1 MSMIAAALR
10 ELIAAGLAG
19 DELVAAVA
27 RIEAEMEVSAPVA
40 RSSGAAE
47 RKREADRER
56 QRRKREAARA
66 ANGRSHRQEKSQ
78 VSHEVADCRATSA
91 TSRDGGD
98 PPLDKMSPRPP
109 KNYSPP
115 FSTPSVPDG
124 TSSPS
129 ATDCDATDRQDELAE
144 ALAAFNRMAAEV
156 GLTEAQGLSRK
167 RRLALKARL
176 QDYGGIVGWRI
187 AMDRVRSSRFLRGD
201 NDRGWRASLDF
212 LLKADS
218 FAKLMEGAYGPAPG
232 ARMRREGD
240 HSGGSR
246 SVRSSPAARN
256 PLLAAAASVLAE
268 HPDSEFGRRARA
280 AGFGGSDGGGRSLRG
295 GDAIIAGMARVA
307 ERRFG
312 RHCDSDDGEVI
323 DGDEYGLVCDPPR
336 V

>member
-1 MSMIAAALR
+1 MSVIAAALR

-19 DELVAAVA
+19 DELVSAVA
-27 RIEAEMEVSAPVA
+27 RIEAEMAVSSPVA
-40 RSSGAAE
+40 RSSDAAE

-56 QRRKREAARA
+56 MRRKREAARA
-66 ANGRSHRQEKSQ
+66 TNGRAHHQEKLQ
-78 VSHEVADCRATSA
+78 VSHEVANCRATSA

-156 GLTEAQGLSRK
+156 GLPEAQGLSRK

-176 QDYGGIVGWRI
+176 LDCGGIAGWRI
-187 AMDRVRSSRFLRGD
+187 AMDRVRSSPFLRGD

-212 LLKADS
+212 LLKAES
-218 FAKLMEGAYGPAPG
+218 FAKLMEGAYDPAPG
-232 ARMRREGD
+232 GRRQRPEP
-240 HSGGSR
+240 
-246 SVRSSPAARN
+246 RSSMATAMAEV
-256 PLLAAAASVLAE
+256 LLE
-268 HPDSEFGRRARA
+268 HPDSEFGKRARA
-280 AGFGGSDGGGRSLRG
+280 AGFRSGDFRG
-295 GDAIIAGMARVA
+295 GDGILAGMARVA
-307 ERRFG
+307 ERRFEQWPG
-312 RHCDSDDGEVI
+312 SSDGHVI
-323 DGDEYGLVCDPPR
+323 DGAAEELFSDYADG
-336 V
+336 

>member
-10 ELIAAGLAG
+10 ELIAAGLTG

-27 RIEAEMEVSAPVA
+27 RIEAEMAVSVPPD
-40 RSSGAAE
+40 RSSDAAE

-56 QRRKREAARA
+56 QRRKRESARA
-66 ANGRSHRQEKSQ
+66 ANGRADDWEKSQ

-91 TSRDGGD
+91 TSRDAGD

-115 FSTPSVPDG
+115 ISTPSVPDG

-156 GLTEAQGLSRK
+156 GLPEAQGLSRK

-176 QDYGGIVGWRI
+176 RDCGGIAGWRI
-187 AMDRVRSSRFLRGD
+187 AMDRVRASPFLRGD

-212 LLKADS
+212 LLKPES
-218 FAKLMEGAYGPAPG
+218 FAKLMEGAYDPAPG
-232 ARMRREGD
+232 ARRQRAEP
-240 HSGGSR
+240 
-246 SVRSSPAARN
+246 RSSMATAMAEV
-256 PLLAAAASVLAE
+256 LLE
-268 HPDSEFGRRARA
+268 HPDSEFGKRARA
-280 AGFGGSDGGGRSLRG
+280 AGFRSGDFRG

-307 ERRFG
+307 EQRFG
-312 RHCDSDDGEVI
+312 QWPGSSDGHVI
-323 DGDEYGLVCDPPR
+323 DGAADELFGDYADI
-336 V
+336 